1 MIRAGSHPG
10 PGASRRKRRSR
21 RLETRWQTV
30 NVPARYEVTIQQVGG
45 ALAGMRGR
53 WQAEVAHACLA
64 DEGTAR
70 QILGRVR
77 ARTQPQAIRAGRRLA
92 VELEDG
98 ARTPSGSVT
107 NVGPVTV
114 VLLGLV
120 TARRNP
126 RRVRRRTNSPRHV
139 GR

>member
-1 MIRAGSHPG
+1 MTRAGSHPHLG
-10 PGASRRKRRSR
+10 SSRRESR
-21 RLETRWQTV
+21 PRGLEKRWQTV
-30 NVPARYEVTIQQVGG
+30 NVPARYEVTIQQVVG

-53 WQAEVAHACLA
+53 WQAEVAHASPGG
-64 DEGTAR
+64 EGAGR
-70 QILGRVR
+70 QVLGRVR

-98 ARTPSGSVT
+98 ARTPAGSVT

-120 TARRNP
+120 TARRST
-126 RRVRRRTNSPRHV
+126 RRARRRTNNPRHV